1 MPLTNRTFDP
11 VLPTVWLLNQLT
23 LGQAAKRGISKERI
37 IKEALFIH
45 FLQHYQTIVGSLQT
59 WRQVRDWTAKE
70 EDLPAWVVSGK
81 SS

>member
-1 MPLTNRTFDP
+1 MLNFLTA
-11 VLPTVWLLNQLT
+11 
-23 LGQAAKRGISKERI
+23 GQAGRIFGLSKDQI

-59 WRQVRDWTAKE
+59 WRQINDWTAADE
-70 EDLPAWVVSGK
+70 LPEWVVSGR